1 MPKDN
6 YLSLYFDNLARTA
19 SLLEGIMDCLDDD
32 EDPTAEALASFQM
45 LRMEI
50 KTSVDERAATLR
62 SLASCEKELVA
73 RKEDITARLKQIKNL
88 NVKLKEKTLK
98 SLAEFK
104 NQPFRGDYCQL
115 QANRTKGKVELGIH
129 TSKVSLS
136 NVIEP
141 DTYGKTDIPS
151 SCLSKV
157 TYYYVKKDDLYR
169 ELSSGLVI
177 EDAKLLENRSLKIKD
192 L

>member
-1 MPKDN
+1 MSKDN

-19 SLLEGIMDCLDDD
+19 SKIEGLMDTID
-32 EDPTAEALASFQM
+32 EDGDPSDQILESFEKM
-45 LRMEI
+45 RLEI
-50 KTSVDERAATLR
+50 KSSVDQRAATLR
-62 SLASCEKELVA
+62 SLDQCELA
-73 RKEDITARLKQIKNL
+73 IAGRKDDLTIKLKQIKNL
-88 NVKLKEKTLK
+88 KAKLKKRTLD
-98 SLAEFK
+98 SIAEFN

-115 QANRTKGKVELGIH
+115 QANKTRGRVDIGIH

-141 DTYGKTDIPS
+141 DTYGNTDIPS

-157 TYYYVKKDDLYR
+157 TYYYVKKDELYR
-169 ELSSGLVI
+169 ELSKGLEI
-177 EDAKLLENRSLKIKD
+177 EDAKLIENRTLKIKD

>member
-1 MPKDN
+1 MSKDN

-19 SLLEGIMDCLDDD
+19 SLIEGLMDTIDEGEPGDQILE
-32 EDPTAEALASFQM
+32 SFEKM
-45 LRMEI
+45 RLEI
-50 KTSVDERAATLR
+50 KSSVDERAATLR
-62 SLASCEKELVA
+62 SLDQCELA
-73 RKEDITARLKQIKNL
+73 IAGRKDDLTIKLKQIKNL
-88 NVKLKEKTLK
+88 KAKLKKKTLD
-98 SLAEFK
+98 SIAEFK

-115 QANRTKGKVELGIH
+115 QANKTRGRVDIAIH

-141 DTYGKTDIPS
+141 DTYGTTDIPS

-157 TYYYVKKDDLYR
+157 TYYYVKKDELYR
-169 ELSSGLVI
+169 ELSKGLEI
-177 EDAKLLENRSLKIKD
+177 EDAKLVENRTLKIKD